1 MDHSEPITIAPAP
14 PRTEAERDGLTP
26 AAWHAHVREEL
37 AALHQALD
45 ALGQGVVEM
54 TPQGHIRWATTR
66 AWQWLAR
73 YWGRDARL
81 TRRAPA
87 SLVRWAD
94 RTAAVQSDEGRRLPF
109 LVAGYGRQLSVR
121 LAVRASRRWLFL
133 EEQAV
138 GQAASLEPAGLTPR
152 EADVLAWLA
161 QGKSNVDIAAILA
174 ISPRTVQKHL
184 ERIFVKLGVE
194 SRTAAAAYVIE
205 HWRDHPLQPGPDV
218 D

>member
-1 MDHSEPITIAPAP
+1 MDQFEPITITPAP
-14 PRTEAERDGLTP
+14 PRTEAERDGLSP
-26 AAWHAHVREEL
+26 ADWHAHVREEL

-45 ALGQGVVEM
+45 ALGQGVIEM

-81 TRRAPA
+81 SRRAPA
-87 SLVRWAD
+87 SLVQWA
-94 RTAAVQSDEGRRLPF
+94 RGTAAQADEGRRPPF
-109 LVAGYGRQLSVR
+109 LVTGYGRRLSVR
-121 LAVRASRRWLFL
+121 LAVRASRWWLFL
-133 EEQAV
+133 EEQT
-138 GQAASLEPAGLTPR
+138 GCQAASLEPAGLTRR

-184 ERIFVKLGVE
+184 ERVFMKLGVE

-205 HWRDHPLQPGPDV
+205 HLRDHPLQPGSDAE
-218 D
+218 